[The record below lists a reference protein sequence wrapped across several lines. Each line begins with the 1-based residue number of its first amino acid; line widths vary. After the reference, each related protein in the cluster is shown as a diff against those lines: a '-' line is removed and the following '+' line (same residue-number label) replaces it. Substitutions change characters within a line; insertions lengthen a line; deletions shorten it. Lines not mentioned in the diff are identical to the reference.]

1 MLLLQ
6 YFFHVFSLVLSQC
19 IQYLWYF
26 FWFALILCIP
36 ELSRIIFI
44 AYCFNVN
51 FLPKS
56 MSNPPPAS
64 CHTGSA
70 PLVPEFTADACEPDE
85 ESADLLTRSSIIA
98 SFVMM
103 GSLGPCLELPPPPPK
118 PAKIKLGFS
127 PVFYFL
133 SVSLKCLYIIHNMS
147 QNKRLKKKNDAR
159 FEVHE

>member
-1 MLLLQ
+1 MICYHHGNIETTFLIGIFSIERSLLISKN
-6 YFFHVFSLVLSQC
+6 VFQMR
-19 IQYLWYF
+19 
-26 FWFALILCIP
+26 LISTMISIL
-36 ELSRIIFI
+36 
-44 AYCFNVN
+44 YCLNVN

-127 PVFYFL
+127 PVFIF
-133 SVSLKCLYIIHNMS
+133 
-147 QNKRLKKKNDAR
+147 
-159 FEVHE
+159 

>member
-1 MLLLQ
+1 MLLCCC
-6 YFFHVFSLVLSQC
+6 YNTFFVFLCRFISMYSISLIFFLVC
-19 IQYLWYF
+19 IDF
-26 FWFALILCIP
+26 MHTRV
-36 ELSRIIFI
+36 RIIFI

-127 PVFYFL
+127 PVFIF
-133 SVSLKCLYIIHNMS
+133 
-147 QNKRLKKKNDAR
+147 
-159 FEVHE
+159 

>member
-1 MLLLQ
+1 MSSKIKCFNVAVTILFLVFFCRFISMYSISLIGIFFIERSLLISKN
-6 YFFHVFSLVLSQC
+6 VFQMRLVC
-19 IQYLWYF
+19 I
-26 FWFALILCIP
+26 
-36 ELSRIIFI
+36 SRKIFI
-44 AYCFNVN
+44 VYCLDVN

-70 PLVPEFTADACEPDE
+70 PPVPEFTADACEPDE

-127 PVFYFL
+127 PVFIF
-133 SVSLKCLYIIHNMS
+133 
-147 QNKRLKKKNDAR
+147 
-159 FEVHE
+159 

>member
-1 MLLLQ
+1 M
-6 YFFHVFSLVLSQC
+6 
-19 IQYLWYF
+19 
-26 FWFALILCIP
+26 
-36 ELSRIIFI
+36 
-44 AYCFNVN
+44 N

-70 PLVPEFTADACEPDE
+70 PPVPEFAADACEPDE

-127 PVFYFL
+127 PVFVF
-133 SVSLKCLYIIHNMS
+133 
-147 QNKRLKKKNDAR
+147 
-159 FEVHE
+159 

>member
-1 MLLLQ
+1 M
-6 YFFHVFSLVLSQC
+6 YIF
-19 IQYLWYF
+19 YLWHKDYIE
-26 FWFALILCIP
+26 ALHVREVCI
-36 ELSRIIFI
+36 SRIISI
-44 AYCFNVN
+44 VYCLDVN

-70 PLVPEFTADACEPDE
+70 PAVPEFTADACEPDE

-127 PVFYFL
+127 PVFIF
-133 SVSLKCLYIIHNMS
+133 
-147 QNKRLKKKNDAR
+147 
-159 FEVHE
+159 